1 MKSAWQHHLGEHQ
14 APQLP
19 KLAGRSD
26 VARTLINDPLREQDQ
41 KRAAR
46 PPPNPDSFAE
56 PVLTEKRDGPP
67 SETCIVRKCGLMTD
81 PQQPSPTD
89 RSDADDVEQHACPKC
104 DAQPGSPCRSRGG
117 AVASA
122 YHTRRFTKVPRLKK
136 ALRVPTPADR
146 GPGRPWRPG
155 TPPPAPIDPDLP
167 SADIR
172 IGYARCSTL
181 GQELD
186 SQLDALSKHGIP
198 RDKIFSEKISTRVRV
213 RLRFEEALRTARE
226 VKAHAP
232 HCRVIF
238 TVYEMKR
245 LGRDAA
251 ELTAL
256 ADHLTAHGLVLEML
270 AGPLP
275 GIYDPTGPGK
285 LLFAF
290 FAAMAETERENI
302 RESTLEG
309 LDTAAR
315 KGKHGGRPPVITDDM
330 LHTVLRRRA
339 GGESV
344 EQIQPDLIIPTGKRK
359 GQNPSV
365 ASIYRALAEHAKHEA
380 YPEAVEQA
388 HADFTALQMGEV
400 PGPRPATP
408 D

>member
-1 MKSAWQHHLGEHQ
+1 
-14 APQLP
+14 
-19 KLAGRSD
+19 
-26 VARTLINDPLREQDQ
+26 
-41 KRAAR
+41 
-46 PPPNPDSFAE
+46 
-56 PVLTEKRDGPP
+56 
-67 SETCIVRKCGLMTD
+67 MTD

-89 RSDADDVEQHACPKC
+89 RSDADDVEQHAGLKC
-104 DAQPGSPCRSRGG
+104 AAQPGSPCRSRGG

-122 YHTRRFTKVPRLKK
+122 HHTRRFTMVPRLKK

-155 TPPPAPIDPDLP
+155 TPSPIDPDLP

-181 GQELD
+181 GQERD

-198 RDKIFSEKISTRVRV
+198 RDEIFSEKTSTRLRV
-213 RLRFEEALRTARE
+213 RPRCEGALRTARE
-226 VKAHAP
+226 IKAHAP
-232 HCRVIF
+232 HCRVVL

-245 LGRDAA
+245 LGRGAA

-256 ADHLTAHGLVLEML
+256 ADHLTAHGLALEML

-290 FAAMAETERENI
+290 FAAMAKTERENI
-302 RESTLEG
+302 RESTPEG

-344 EQIQPDLIIPTGKRK
+344 EQIQPDLIIPTGTRK

-365 ASIYRALAEHAKHEA
+365 ASIYRALAEHAKRGA
-380 YPEAVEQA
+380 CPEAVEQA
-388 HADFTALQMGEV
+388 HADFAALRAGGV
-400 PGPRPATP
+400 PGPRPAIP
-408 D
+408 DRTSL